1 MRYKCSKNRLVCEDM
16 TVFKNRK
23 LMKTRNIL
31 IAILALAVANTYTE
45 GWLNIAGIALLSAS
59 LVPVAIKMDK
69 ADR

>member
-1 MRYKCSKNRLVCEDM
+1 M

-31 IAILALAVANTYTE
+31 IAILALALANTFTE

>member
-1 MRYKCSKNRLVCEDM
+1 MKIGRTYKTE
-16 TVFKNRK
+16 T
-23 LMKTRNIL
+23 LMKTRKIL
-31 IAILALAVANTYTE
+31 IAILALAVANTFAE

>member
-1 MRYKCSKNRLVCEDM
+1 M

-31 IAILALAVANTYTE
+31 IAILAIAVANTFTE

-69 ADR
+69 EDR

>member
-1 MRYKCSKNRLVCEDM
+1 M

-31 IAILALAVANTYTE
+31 IAILTE

>member
-1 MRYKCSKNRLVCEDM
+1 M

-31 IAILALAVANTYTE
+31 IAILALAVANTFTE

>member
-1 MRYKCSKNRLVCEDM
+1 M

-31 IAILALAVANTYTE
+31 IAILALAVANTFTE

-59 LVPVAIKMDK
+59 LIPVAIKMDK